1 MAVAVDQTVRP
12 APRPGQPGRGA
23 AVRLVL
29 RNRWA
34 SLVAALACGASVA
47 AVAIMTIGDVWHL
60 PPAPQ
65 LVVDATVGFVY
76 PVIALVILLGRT
88 PARGTRAL
96 AWVVLGAGL
105 ASALAVLTAALAL
118 VGSDQSDLVGILAQL
133 QSWLWVPGFLP
144 LLTWVALLYPDGLL
158 PGRIWRVVAAAA
170 GAGIVLLAVGV
181 GLYPEDFQG
190 AVPVAK
196 PVTSEVAAPVLV
208 VAAAVLLV
216 PASIASV
223 WSLVLKLRRS
233 QGLRRR
239 QVVVLLV
246 AAGTLVAVTLA
257 QGLLPSPA
265 DVLTQAAAVAL
276 VPIAIGVAVT
286 RHRLYDLDTAVCRA
300 LVTASLAICL
310 IGVYLSVFAVLQAV
324 GNERSVLS
332 AAVAAGATG
341 ALIHPLGRR
350 LWAGADRLFYG
361 DRADPY
367 VVTSRLSSRLAAP
380 GLDIAAVPEV
390 VCQTVVSSL
399 RLGAAEVWLLVD
411 GEERRL
417 AGVGDS
423 SAAGERFAM
432 RHRGE
437 TAGWLVVAPRPGEAV
452 VTEQDADVL
461 AGIADLVAP
470 SIAALQLH
478 QELQRSRELLVAARE
493 SERQRLRRELHDG
506 VGATLA
512 GLRLQV
518 ESAQALVADPTAS
531 ALLAA
536 AGGSVGHA
544 VAEVRTISN
553 GLRPPGIDDLGLARA
568 LELLA
573 ERHRT
578 PGLAVEVAVDE
589 VGELSAATEVAVYRI
604 AAEAL
609 ANVSRHAQATRLVL
623 ALTRDADSLAL
634 VVLDDG
640 VGPDGGR
647 DARPGSGLGIASM
660 RQRAEEIGGSLTV
673 RAIEPGPGTELRAVL
688 PWTLEG
694 PR

>member
-1 MAVAVDQTVRP
+1 MAVVVDQSVRP

-29 RNRWA
+29 RHRWA

-47 AVAIMTIGDVWHL
+47 AVALMTIGDVWHL

-76 PVIALVILLGRT
+76 PVTALVILLGRA

-96 AWVVLGAGL
+96 AWVMLGAGL

-118 VGSDQSDLVGILAQL
+118 VASEPSDLVGILVQL

-144 LLTWVALLYPDGLL
+144 LVTWVPLLYPDGLL
-158 PGRIWRVVAAAA
+158 PGRIWRVVASAA
-170 GAGIVLLAVGV
+170 GAGIVLLALAV

-190 AVPVAK
+190 AVPIAK
-196 PVTSEVAAPVLV
+196 PVTNEGVAKVLA

-216 PASIASV
+216 PATIASV
-223 WSLVLKLRRS
+223 WSLVLRLRRS

-246 AAGTLVAVTLA
+246 AAGTLVAATLA
-257 QGLLPSPA
+257 QGLLPSPV
-265 DVLTQAAAVAL
+265 DVLVQAAAVAL

-324 GNERSVLS
+324 GDERSALS
-332 AAVAAGATG
+332 AAVAAGVTG

-367 VVTSRLSSRLAAP
+367 AVTSRLSSRLAAP
-380 GLDIAAVPEV
+380 GLDIAAVPDV
-390 VCQTVVSSL
+390 MCQSVVSSL

-417 AGVGDS
+417 ARAGDS
-423 SAAGERFAM
+423 STSGERFAM

-437 TAGWLVVAPRPGEAV
+437 TAGWLVVAPRPGEVV
-452 VTEQDADVL
+452 VTERDADIL

-470 SIAALQLH
+470 SIAALRLH

-493 SERQRLRRELHDG
+493 AERQRLRRELHDG

-531 ALLAA
+531 ALLKA

-568 LELLA
+568 LVLLA

-578 PGLAVEVAVDE
+578 TGLAVEVAIDE
-589 VGELSAATEVAVYRI
+589 VGEVGAATEVATYRI

-609 ANVSRHAQATRLVL
+609 ANVSGHAHANRIVL
-623 ALTRDADSLAL
+623 TLTRSADALAL
-634 VVLDDG
+634 VVVDDG

-647 DARPGSGLGIASM
+647 DPRPGSGLGIASM

-673 RAIEPGPGTELRAVL
+673 RAVDPGPGTELRAVL
-688 PWTLEG
+688 PSTLEG